1 MPPEVGH
8 VIVVD
13 DDASLR
19 EMLIGFLEDHHIPAK
34 SASNRSE
41 LNRYLAEVCPSLII
55 LDLQLG

>member
-1 MPPEVGH
+1 MSPEMGH

-19 EMLIGFLEDHHIPAK
+19 EVLIRFLEDNHLPTK

-41 LNRYLAEVCPSLII
+41 LNR
-55 LDLQLG
+55 